1 MSLSKTALVSLLAAC
16 WIAGLVNQFHDWD
29 STLRYLVLSLLIVA
43 VAAATRQYRLS
54 YAKNRT
60 SRRR

>member
-1 MSLSKTALVSLLAAC
+1 MSLAKTALVSLLAAC
-16 WIAGLVNQFHDWD
+16 WIAGLVNQFHDWR

-43 VAAATRQYRLS
+43 VVSATRHYRLAF
-54 YAKNRT
+54 AKNRT